1 MTSLSYGEKV
11 FQFIVTVFLCIISVI
26 AIIPLISVLSISFS
40 SRLPV
45 ELNLVTLWPKGITLE
60 SWTYILGRSDLWRSF
75 FITLVSTLIGTALS
89 LLITALT
96 AYPLTKKEF
105 KLGKLIMIAA
115 VITMVFKA
123 PLIPYFLTVKEV
135 GLYNN
140 PLVLFIPHVLTA
152 FNLII
157 MRTFFKEFP
166 AELEEAAVVE
176 GAGYFRTLFSLVLPL
191 SKAVL
196 ATLGLFYAVVIWNQF
211 QHPLLFITEPDWFP
225 LQLKIR
231 QFITSDNEF
240 PIVGDISQLNYNART
255 LRAVTVVFSM
265 IPILIVYPY
274 LQKYFVKGA
283 MLGSVKG

>member
-1 MTSLSYGEKV
+1 MLQTI
-11 FQFIVTVFLCIISVI
+11 IVILLCVVAAI
-26 AIIPLISVLSISFS
+26 ALVPLLSVLSVSFS

-45 ELNLVTLWPKGITLE
+45 ELNSVSFWPKGFTLE
-60 SWTYILGRSDLWRSF
+60 SWKYVLDRPDLWRSF
-75 FITLVSTLIGTALS
+75 TITLVSTVIGTVLS

-105 KLGKLIMIAA
+105 KLGKLVMIAA

-123 PLIPYFLTVKEV
+123 PLIPYFLTVKEI

-140 PLVLFIPHVLTA
+140 PLVLFIPHILTA
-152 FNLII
+152 FNLVI
-157 MRTFFKEFP
+157 MRTFFQQFP

-211 QHPLLFITEPDWFP
+211 QHPLLFINDPDWFP

-240 PIVGDISQLNYNART
+240 PIIGDISQLNYNART
-255 LRAVTVVFSM
+255 LRSVTIAFSI
-265 IPILIVYPY
+265 IPIIIIYPF

>member
-1 MTSLSYGEKV
+1 MVSLSFSEKV
-11 FQFIVTVFLCIISVI
+11 IQTFVIILLCIVSLI
-26 AIIPLISVLSISFS
+26 AIVPLISVLAVSFS

-45 ELNLVTLWPKGITLE
+45 ELNLVSLFPKGFTLD
-60 SWTYILGRSDLWRSF
+60 SWEYILKRADLWRSF
-75 FITLVSTLIGTALS
+75 TITLISTIAGTALS

-96 AYPLTKKEF
+96 AYPLTKKDF
-105 KLGKLIMIAA
+105 LLGKVIMVGA

-123 PLIPYFLTVKEV
+123 PLIPYFLTVKEI

-140 PLVLFIPHVLTA
+140 PLVLVIPHVLTA

-157 MRTFFKEFP
+157 MRTFFKQFP

-176 GAGYFRTLFSLVLPL
+176 GAGYFRVLFNLVLPL

-225 LQLKIR
+225 MQLKIR

-240 PIVGDISQLNYNART
+240 PIVGDVAQLNYNSRT
-255 LRAVTVVFSM
+255 LRAVTIAFSI
-265 IPILIVYPY
+265 IPVLVVYPY